1 MNITNNGKKY
11 IGFLLCGS
19 VQARV
24 ENIKLYVKSR
34 WLKLL
39 SKVLKGDRIHTIL
52 RSITT
57 FRFDGRNAKGWIPDH
72 YTMQFRVI
80 SMQAP
85 KIPS

>member
-34 WLKLL
+34 
-39 SKVLKGDRIHTIL
+39 
-52 RSITT
+52 
-57 FRFDGRNAKGWIPDH
+57 
-72 YTMQFRVI
+72 
-80 SMQAP
+80 
-85 KIPS
+85 